1 MRLFSE
7 AGFHATPTS
16 RIAKLSGVATGTL
29 FHHFAS
35 KEALI
40 NELYIY
46 VKRRLREV
54 LRHELDAALD
64 FRTQLLRLWCADVR
78 WFLGHYDEFIFM
90 RQYCDSHLID
100 ARTKELLYRDFE
112 PFIELFRA
120 AITSGLLKND
130 HLEFVLSHY
139 VANVQHCTF
148 YMYQFPERLSD
159 EALAHFFD
167 IYYGGI
173 AAHYTKENHE

>member
-54 LRHELDAALD
+54 LRHELDATLD
-64 FRTQLLRLWCADVR
+64 FRAQLLRLWCTDVR
-78 WFLGHYDEFIFM
+78 WFLAHYDEFIFV
-90 RQYCDSHLID
+90 RQYCDLHLID
-100 ARTKELLYRDFE
+100 ARTKELLYQDFE
-112 PFIELFRA
+112 PFIELFRSAIA
-120 AITSGLLKND
+120 AGAMKSD

-148 YMYQFPERLSD
+148 YMYQFPEALSD
-159 EALAHFFD
+159 EALARFFD
-167 IYYGGI
+167 IYFSGI
-173 AAHYTKENHE
+173 AAHHTKENHR